1 MTKKSL
7 LKTKDND
14 FIEDWAA
21 VMQAPFG
28 KLGVRTIFTENSL
41 FISEVLYIS
50 QEEPLVSPQNEL
62 AQVFCEQVESYLQ
75 DPYFQFH
82 LPMLLKGTV
91 FQRKVWDLIDE
102 IPVGQM
108 KTYGRVAQE
117 LGSGPRA
124 VGGACGANP
133 YPLIVPCH
141 RVVAQSG
148 IGGFAKHDEQ
158 GYHRAIKTWLLKHE
172 GISFTERN

>member
-14 FIEDWAA
+14 SIEDWAA
-21 VMQAPFG
+21 VIRAPFG
-28 KLGVRTIFTENSL
+28 KLGVRTLFVEGSL

-50 QEEPLVSPQNEL
+50 HLENVVSPQNAL
-62 AQVFCEQVESYLQ
+62 AQRFCDQADHYFK
-75 DPYFQFH
+75 DPHYQFE
-82 LPMLLKGTV
+82 LPMLLKGTE
-91 FQRKVWDLIDE
+91 FQRKVWDLIDS
-102 IPVGQM
+102 IPVGKV
-108 KTYGRVAQE
+108 KTYGEVAKE

-141 RVVAQSG
+141 RVVAQTG
-148 IGGFAKHDEQ
+148 IGGFAKEDEQ
-158 GYHRAIKTWLLKHE
+158 GYHRNIKTWLLKHE
-172 GISFTERN
+172 GISFG

>member
-7 LKTKDND
+7 LKNKDND
-14 FIEDWAA
+14 FIEEWAT

-28 KLGVRTIFTENSL
+28 KLGVRTSFTEGSL

-50 QEEPLVSPQNEL
+50 QLEPLISPKNEL
-62 AQVFCEQVESYLQ
+62 AQSFCDQAESYFM
-75 DPYFQFH
+75 DPNFQFH
-82 LPMLLKGTV
+82 LPMLLRGTV
-91 FQRKVWDLIDE
+91 FQRKVWDLIDS
-102 IPVGQM
+102 IPVGQV
-108 KTYGRVAQE
+108 KTYGHVAQE

-148 IGGFAKHDEQ
+148 IGGFAQEDEQ
-158 GYHRAIKTWLLKHE
+158 GYHRNIKTWLLKHE
-172 GISFTERN
+172 GISFD

>member
-1 MTKKSL
+1 MTKKSHI
-7 LKTKDND
+7 KTKNSD

-28 KLGVRTIFTENSL
+28 KLGIRTMFTENNL
-41 FISEVLYIS
+41 FMSEVIYIS
-50 QEEPLVSPQNEL
+50 PLEPLVSPKNKL
-62 AQVFCEQVESYLQ
+62 AQEFCEQAEHYFR
-75 DPYFQFH
+75 DPHFQFH
-82 LPMLLKGTV
+82 LPMLLKGTT
-91 FQRKVWDLIDE
+91 FQRKVWDLIDA
-102 IPVGQM
+102 IPVG
-108 KTYGRVAQE
+108 KVFTYGSVAKE

-148 IGGFAKHDEQ
+148 IGGFAKEASP
-158 GYHRAIKTWLLKHE
+158 GYHRNIKTWLLKHE
-172 GISFTERN
+172 GLSF